1 MSAADSADTQPCTMA
16 GGELADAVA
25 VPTTPEAF
33 AATQVTSPLPASTPE
48 TPSTTS
54 EPSAKDAP
62 EAPAAKPPV
71 PKDDGVKL
79 TAAAL
84 QDARSN
90 YAEHHDLAIEKV
102 SDDMIQTSE
111 LGPVYWATKKANL
124 GARGPASQAMQRAL
138 KHRPDV
144 KEMYQVLLDS
154 EKTAFRAAWT
164 CSRDFAFTS
173 SKRTTSNVFRKR
185 KEDVGVFK
193 TQLQLEVLLGG
204 SHQTD
209 AVLQAKN
216 YISMCLRDDLKAGLP
231 QRFGF
236 SCKPMHDALV
246 IILAKTQPPK
256 EPKP

>member
-90 YAEHHDLAIEKV
+90 YAEHHGLAIEKV

-111 LGPVYWATKKANL
+111 LGPV
-124 GARGPASQAMQRAL
+124 
-138 KHRPDV
+138 
-144 KEMYQVLLDS
+144 KEMYQVLLDL

-236 SCKPMHDALV
+236 SCKPMHDAFV